1 MRLSTGNL
9 DNSFIHKRLK
19 NLWREDFFRSTVA
32 SSAEDTRS
40 TAEYVAFSGEVEQV
54 VSSAANLLQ
63 MAHFFLIL
71 APKVVLGHILLS
83 L

>member
-1 MRLSTGNL
+1 
-9 DNSFIHKRLK
+9 
-19 NLWREDFFRSTVA
+19 VA